1 MASLE
6 KLIVDFKKR
15 NISQYFSMAID
26 RTKKKKV
33 VLLFPCPENAGR
45 YRIK

>member
-1 MASLE
+1 MASLG

-15 NISQYFSMAID
+15 NITQYFSMAID
-26 RTKKKKV
+26 RTKKKV
-33 VLLFPCPENAGR
+33 VLLFLCPENAGR